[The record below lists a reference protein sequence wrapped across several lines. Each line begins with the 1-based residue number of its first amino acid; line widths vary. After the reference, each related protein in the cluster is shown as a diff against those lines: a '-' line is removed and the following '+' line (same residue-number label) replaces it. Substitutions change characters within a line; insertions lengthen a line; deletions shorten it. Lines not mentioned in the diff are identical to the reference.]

1 MAINGVAGAGF
12 SNGRPF
18 LIAVAG
24 KSTLVHGVIHTGV
37 AAALRGGDQEGTTP
51 YRRLTGASH
60 FVRTRVVDA
69 APVGKTPR
77 SVPAT
82 YLGLWDTMRK
92 ALASTTEARTRGY
105 GPGRFSFNVAG
116 GRCDACNGM
125 GEVTVEMSFLPNV
138 RVPCERCAGARFAPE
153 TLEITWRGRHAADL
167 LTLTFEEAAEVFK
180 DFPRIAP
187 SVRMMN
193 EVGLGYLSLGQ
204 PSPTL
209 SGGEAQRL
217 KLVTELGRSSRE
229 GATLYVLDEPT
240 IGLHGED
247 VDRLLEV
254 LQRLVERGDT
264 VLVIEHHLEFI
275 AQADYVVDLG
285 PEGGA
290 AGGRVVAS
298 GSPAQVAR
306 AHRRSLTGAA
316 LRAMCNNLSHSP
328 PQAVR

>member
-1 MAINGVAGAGF
+1 VMGA
-12 SNGRPF
+12 
-18 LIAVAG
+18 
-24 KSTLVHGVIHTGV
+24 
-37 AAALRGGDQEGTTP
+37 E
-51 YRRLTGASH
+51 H
-60 FVRTRVVDA
+60 FARTRVVDA
-69 APVGKTPR
+69 TPVGKTPR

-82 YLGLWDTMRK
+82 YLGLWDTLRK
-92 ALASTTEARTRGY
+92 ALSTTPEARARGY

-138 RVPCERCAGARFAPE
+138 RVPCERCGGRRFAPE
-153 TLEITWRGRHAADL
+153 TLEITWRGRNAADL
-167 LTLTFEEAAEVFK
+167 LELTFEEAAGVFA

-187 SVRMMN
+187 RVAMMN
-193 EVGLGYLSLGQ
+193 DVGLGYLSLGQ

-217 KLVTELGRSSRE
+217 KLVTELGRGVRE

-247 VDRLLEV
+247 VDLLLAV
-254 LQRLVERGDT
+254 LHQLVDRGDT

-275 AQADYVVDLG
+275 AQADHVIDMG
-285 PEGGA
+285 PEGGDG
-290 AGGRVVAS
+290 GGRVVVR

-306 AHRRSLTGAA
+306 AGARSLTGAA
-316 LRAMCNNLSHSP
+316 LAAMRNNPSVPAPIRAG
-328 PQAVR
+328 